1 MAGKNEPGFNV
12 KFDPPEERSTAMIE
26 KVTITDR
33 AAEKI
38 RKLLAGAAAGHGLR
52 VTVVEGGCSGFEYK
66 MELGL
71 PELED
76 EVFEKDGARV
86 FIDAQSILH
95 LSGTE
100 LDYKDELMQSAFVF
114 NNPNI
119 KGTCG
124 CGTSF
129 HT

>member
-1 MAGKNEPGFNV
+1 
-12 KFDPPEERSTAMIE
+12 MIE

-71 PELED
+71 PEPED
-76 EVFEKDGARV
+76 EVFEEDGARV
-86 FIDAQSILH
+86 FIDAKSILH

>member
-1 MAGKNEPGFNV
+1 MAGKNEPGINV

-71 PELED
+71 PGLED

>member
-1 MAGKNEPGFNV
+1 
-12 KFDPPEERSTAMIE
+12 
-26 KVTITDR
+26 
-33 AAEKI
+33 
-38 RKLLAGAAAGHGLR
+38 
-52 VTVVEGGCSGFEYK
+52 EYK
-66 MELGL
+66 MELGF
-71 PELED
+71 PKPED
-76 EVFEKDGARV
+76 EVFEKNGARV
-86 FIDAQSILH
+86 FIDAKSILH

-124 CGTSF
+124 CGISF

>member
-1 MAGKNEPGFNV
+1 MMG
-12 KFDPPEERSTAMIE
+12 

-38 RKLLAGAAAGHGLR
+38 HKLLADAAAGHGLR

-71 PELED
+71 PEAED
-76 EVFEKDGARV
+76 EVFEKDGAHV
-86 FIDAQSILH
+86 FIDAKSILH

-114 NNPNI
+114 NNPNS

>member
-1 MAGKNEPGFNV
+1 MMG
-12 KFDPPEERSTAMIE
+12 

-38 RKLLAGAAAGHGLR
+38 HKLLADAAAGHGLR

-76 EVFEKDGARV
+76 EVFEKNGARV